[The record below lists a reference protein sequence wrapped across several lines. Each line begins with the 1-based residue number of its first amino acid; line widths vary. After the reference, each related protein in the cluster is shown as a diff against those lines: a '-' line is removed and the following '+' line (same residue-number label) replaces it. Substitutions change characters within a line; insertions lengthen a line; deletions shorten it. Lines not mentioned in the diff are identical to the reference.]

1 MAEQVILNLPDRL
14 AKQVHEVAASTQ
26 RELEDVLIEWLDRG
40 SVAEIT
46 MVALSDEQLLNLCD
60 LQMSEPEQTQMS
72 LLLGKQRE
80 SELQLGELEQ
90 LDGLLRVYRR
100 GMVRKAEAL
109 KVAVDRGLR
118 ARLG

>member
-1 MAEQVILNLPDRL
+1 LLVEGVINYACTLG
-14 AKQVHEVAASTQ
+14 
-26 RELEDVLIEWLDRG
+26 DRG
-40 SVAEIT
+40 SLEELLIVN
-46 MVALSDEQLLNLCD
+46 LSNEQVLKLCE
-60 LQMSEPEQTQMS
+60 LQMSEPEQLQMS

-80 SELQLGELEQ
+80 NTLQPGELEH
-90 LDGLLRVYRR
+90 LDGLLQVYRR